1 MRIAP
6 AVLVFSLFGLS
17 PILRGETLGAVLSA
31 NKLSPNLI
39 PENDRQQ
46 PITSFAVSTENS
58 RFLLAYYD
66 DNGSGGLPPVLHVL
80 RYDRQTEDLRR
91 TDLNGIEIPIQIVHE
106 VMTQVS
112 SNCMGSALNISEKV
126 GLIIIH
132 THINPSAGCA
142 LILTSDLGFIAGLGG
157 GVLATIDGNIIFV
170 ENTIH
175 FAPTHPARV
184 SAYNLQQKKLTPI
197 YPMEN
202 YSARKQFSSELQ
214 NHLPKVSQPI
224 SNTYRQRER
233 AKFCVRCADDS
244 RRVRRRC
251 RTLNQFED
259 SPLHLHPERRR
270 MDPGL
275 SIRPTTLLR
284 IVLHTPCQLL
294 NLFRFFHHIH
304 RQNIF
309 VRLIHLLL
317 QVRGQLK
324 QFISIGR

>member
-6 AVLVFSLFGLS
+6 FFLAFSLLGLS
-17 PILRGETLGAVLSA
+17 PILRGETLGAVLAS

-39 PENDRQQ
+39 SENDRQQ

-66 DNGSGGLPPVLHVL
+66 DDGSGGLPPVLHVL

-91 TDLNGIEIPIQIVHE
+91 TDLHGIEIPFQIVHE

-112 SNCMGSALNISEKV
+112 SNCMGSALNISEKA

-157 GVLATIDGNIIFV
+157 GLLATIDGNIIFV

-175 FAPTHPARV
+175 FAPTHPARI
-184 SAYNLQQKKLTPI
+184 SAYNLQQKKLTSI

-202 YSARKQFSSELQ
+202 DPARKQFSSELQ
-214 NHLPKVSQPI
+214 NHLAPS
-224 SNTYRQRER
+224 SNCRE
-233 AKFCVRCADDS
+233 
-244 RRVRRRC
+244 
-251 RTLNQFED
+251 
-259 SPLHLHPERRR
+259 
-270 MDPGL
+270 
-275 SIRPTTLLR
+275 
-284 IVLHTPCQLL
+284 
-294 NLFRFFHHIH
+294 
-304 RQNIF
+304 QNITCDPESF
-309 VRLIHLLL
+309 STDIEHVTVSENERSFAFDAQMTPEGFGEDAQRAIKPKTIHYTCS
-317 QVRGQLK
+317 LK
-324 QFISIGR
+324 DGEWVLASD

>member
-6 AVLVFSLFGLS
+6 VVLVLSLFGLS

-66 DNGSGGLPPVLHVL
+66 DDGSGGLPPVLHVL

-112 SNCMGSALNISEKV
+112 SNCMGSALNISEKA

-132 THINPSAGCA
+132 THINPPAGCA

-202 YSARKQFSSELQ
+202 DSARKQFSSELQ
-214 NHLPKVSQPI
+214 NHLPSSNDCREQNNPCDPESFSTDIEHVTVNENERSFAFDAQMTPEGFGEDAERSIKSRTVHYTCTLKDGGWILASQ
-224 SNTYRQRER
+224 
-233 AKFCVRCADDS
+233 
-244 RRVRRRC
+244 
-251 RTLNQFED
+251 
-259 SPLHLHPERRR
+259 
-270 MDPGL
+270 
-275 SIRPTTLLR
+275 
-284 IVLHTPCQLL
+284 
-294 NLFRFFHHIH
+294 
-304 RQNIF
+304 
-309 VRLIHLLL
+309 
-317 QVRGQLK
+317 
-324 QFISIGR
+324 